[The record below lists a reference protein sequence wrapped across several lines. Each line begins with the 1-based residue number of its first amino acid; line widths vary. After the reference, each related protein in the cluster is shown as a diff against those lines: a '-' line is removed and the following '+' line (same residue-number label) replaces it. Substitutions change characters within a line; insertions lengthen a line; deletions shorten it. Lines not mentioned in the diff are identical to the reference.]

1 MRTTTLPHAVLETA
15 VFLRHLLG
23 VNTKWRRGPLDVRPP
38 ARSARIM
45 AVSVTAF
52 VLAAV
57 FGVAGAGPAVAAS
70 YQPDGWIRYKS
81 FKSQSGTY
89 IDPTAWVGD
98 NVYNA
103 TGRNQKATHA
113 AGGSYA
119 PNPHFVFE
127 VRVQNE
133 GAADRFRIGVSG
145 NGDWVVKY
153 FHGTT
158 DITSSVVAGT
168 YRTPHIPGDQ
178 SVTLK
183 VKVWLGD
190 PGTHVVRLVTL
201 TSEADGT
208 KQDAVKVRVSYS
220 GCTC

>member
-15 VFLRHLLG
+15 VFLRHL
-23 VNTKWRRGPLDVRPP
+23 RGPLDVSP
-38 ARSARIM
+38 APRSTRIM
-45 AVSVTAF
+45 AVLVTAF

-57 FGVAGAGPAVAAS
+57 FGAAGAAPAVAAS

-98 NVYNA
+98 NLYNT
-103 TGRNQKATHA
+103 TGRNQKATQT

-127 VRVQNE
+127 VRVQND

-145 NGDWVVKY
+145 IGDWVVRY

-158 DITSSVVAGT
+158 EITARVVDGS
-168 YRTPHIPGDQ
+168 YRTPIIAAGG
-178 SVTLK
+178 SLTLK
-183 VKVWLGD
+183 MKVWLGD
-190 PGTHVVRLVTL
+190 PGTHLMRLVTL
-201 TSEADGT
+201 TSEADVT
-208 KQDAVKVRVSYS
+208 KQDAVKARVGFS

>member
-1 MRTTTLPHAVLETA
+1 MRTATPPLTDVSPTRVSRR
-15 VFLRHLLG
+15 FL
-23 VNTKWRRGPLDVRPP
+23 
-38 ARSARIM
+38 

-57 FGVAGAGPAVAAS
+57 FGAAEAAPAAAAS

-89 IDPTAWVGD
+89 IEPTAWVGD
-98 NVYNA
+98 NIYNT
-103 TGRNQKATHA
+103 TGRNQKATQA

-127 VRVQNE
+127 VRVQND
-133 GAADRFRIGVSG
+133 GGADRFRIGISG
-145 NGDWVVKY
+145 AGDWVVKY

-158 DITSSVVAGT
+158 DITAQVIDGS
-168 YRTPHIPGDQ
+168 YRTPTIAAGG
-178 SVTLK
+178 SLTLK
-183 VKVWLGD
+183 MKVWLGD
-190 PGTHVVRLVTL
+190 PGTHVMRLVTL
-201 TSEADGT
+201 TSEANGT
-208 KQDAVKVRVSYS
+208 RQDAVKARVDFS